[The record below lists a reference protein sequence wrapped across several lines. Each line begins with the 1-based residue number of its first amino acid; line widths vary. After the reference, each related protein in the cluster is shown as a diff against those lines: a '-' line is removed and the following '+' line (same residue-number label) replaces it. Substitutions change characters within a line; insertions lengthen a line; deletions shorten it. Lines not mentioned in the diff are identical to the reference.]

1 MVVARV
7 DVVDL
12 PGRVAAEVAAVP
24 VSFEDATPDAVPLG
38 R

>member
-1 MVVARV
+1 VVVAGT

-12 PGRVAAEVAAVP
+12 DGRAAAEVAAVS
-24 VSFEDATPDAVPLG
+24 VSFEDAAPDAVPLG